1 MCSDKLA
8 IKINGLSKSF
18 RIYNSPKDR
27 LKELFMPSLRRKFG
41 LDSLSYSKEFKALD
55 NISFEINKGE
65 TVGIIG
71 HNGCGKSTL
80 LQIICGTLAP
90 TFGKVETFG
99 RIAALLELGSGF
111 NPEFTGKENV
121 YMGCALLGL
130 SKKETDA
137 YYEDIIKF
145 ADIGDFIH
153 QPVKNYSSGMFVRL
167 AFAVNIVSKPDIMIV
182 DEALSVGDMNFQ
194 AKCMTALL
202 KLQQAGATILFVS
215 HDINSVKSLCDKA
228 IYIDHGVIVDIGD
241 SYKVCEQYLRD
252 MREKANVSAVTDTSS
267 SSKPTNILE
276 SIELNRIPNNYSFHE
291 LKDFQERTSFG
302 RYGEGGAL
310 ILNSKVQKLG
320 LQPDSQFDYN
330 DKIEICLLVLF
341 NSCHEVNV
349 TVNILDKDNLN
360 ILGANLFDL
369 TESNLNGS
377 SGDLIEVSFVTKLP
391 IKDGRYSVSI
401 HISERNDSDSP
412 IFHDYIMNANVFS
425 VSEKKTGRVWPK
437 VDIFESATISSAK
450 E

>member
-1 MCSDKLA
+1 MPMCSNELA
-8 IKINGLSKSF
+8 IKIDGLSKSF

-27 LKELFMPSLRRKFG
+27 VKELFMPSLRRKIG
-41 LDSLSYSKEFKALD
+41 LDSVNYSTEFRALK
-55 NISFEINKGE
+55 NISFEIKKGE

-215 HDINSVKSLCDKA
+215 HDINAVKALCTRA
-228 IYIDHGVIVDIGD
+228 IFIERGKVQADGEAGKVADLYIQ
-241 SYKVCEQYLRD
+241 S
-252 MREKANVSAVTDTSS
+252 MREKQNKETEAVIANQGCFTEHESQYSDFFEIFSNFERKFRESRYGSGHGLIKHVSLLNTRGANTDYVDFDEEVIIRTYVSSEVCNQISLAFHICDSKKQEITSS
-267 SSKPTNILE
+267 NFNLCNQPYINTKPGSLH
-276 SIELNRIPNNYSFHE
+276 LVDYRLKLPLQDGVYSVKVN
-291 LKDFQERTSFG
+291 LTAKRTDSDVDEMLDVISDAVVFKVAQ
-302 RYGEGGAL
+302 RDEAK
-310 ILNSKVQKLG
+310 IWSKV
-320 LQPDSQFDYN
+320 Y
-330 DKIEICLLVLF
+330 LF
-341 NSCHEVNV
+341 PELEV
-349 TVNILDKDNLN
+349 KDV
-360 ILGANLFDL
+360 I
-369 TESNLNGS
+369 
-377 SGDLIEVSFVTKLP
+377 
-391 IKDGRYSVSI
+391 
-401 HISERNDSDSP
+401 
-412 IFHDYIMNANVFS
+412 
-425 VSEKKTGRVWPK
+425 
-437 VDIFESATISSAK
+437 
-450 E
+450 